1 MIAHSKIGAS
11 SMERWM
17 NCPGSVKLSEGMP
30 SQSSSY
36 AEEGTLAHDIAAAI
50 LCGEVHKDA
59 PQEMLDAVQVHV
71 DFVTKLREK
80 DPDSFLSVE
89 ERLDLSHLHPGLFG
103 TADVIIYQP
112 NLKTLHVVDYKHGQ
126 GIPVDVVEDGKP
138 NVQLLYYGLGALEQ
152 TKAACEFVML
162 HIVQPR
168 CHHPDGPVRS
178 VRLQAVDMIDFAAD
192 LVEYAKLTES
202 ENAPLKAGDWCR
214 FCPAA
219 VKCPEVQSR
228 ALAISKQEFS
238 PALSYDPKKL
248 SETLQWIDVVEAF
261 IKNVRAFAYAEAE
274 RGRTPPG
281 FKLVEKRANRKW
293 VDEAVVSEIA
303 KTLDQD
309 LFDHSLKSVAQVEKV
324 LGKEALKSIL
334 GDFIVQESSGLTL
347 VPETDKRP
355 AAEPKSIEGTFPSL
369 LP

>member
-1 MIAHSKIGAS
+1 
-11 SMERWM
+11 MERWM

-30 SQSSSY
+30 SQSSAY
-36 AEEGTLAHDIAAAI
+36 AEEGTMAHDIAAAI

-71 DFVTKLREK
+71 DFVMALSNQ
-80 DPDSFLSVE
+80 DPDSFLTVE

-103 TADVIIYQP
+103 TADAIIYQP

-126 GIPVDVVEDGKP
+126 GIPVDVIDDGKP
-138 NVQLLYYGLGALEQ
+138 NVQLMYYGLGALEQ
-152 TKAACEFVML
+152 TKAPCEFVSL

-168 CHHPDGPVRS
+168 CHHPDGPIRS
-178 VRLQAVDMIDFAAD
+178 VKFQAVDMIDFAAD
-192 LVEYAKLTES
+192 LVDYAILTES
-202 ENAPLKAGDWCR
+202 PSAPLKAGDWCR

-219 VKCPEVQSR
+219 VKCPVVRDR
-228 ALAISKQEFS
+228 ALAISKQEFT
-238 PALSYDPKKL
+238 PTQVYDPAKL
-248 SETLQWIDVVEAF
+248 SETLQWLDVVEAF

-293 VDEAVVSEIA
+293 VDESKVGELA
-303 KTLDQD
+303 KELGADI
-309 LFDHSLKSVAQVEKV
+309 FDHSLKTVAQAEKV
-324 LGKEALKSIL
+324 LGKETFKEKFSE
-334 GDFIVQESSGLTL
+334 FVVQESSGLTL
-347 VPETDKRP
+347 VPDTDKRP
-355 AAEPKSIEGTFPSL
+355 AAQPRSIEGTFPSL